1 MIKPLISSYFINLYI
16 FCRLEVIVIGNFQE
30 HGAAIFQH
38 LKTHFITLLVCDVE
52 KFGIQHFDAPLANKR
67 RYFRLNF
74 GIYGCEN

>member
-1 MIKPLISSYFINLYI
+1 M
-16 FCRLEVIVIGNFQE
+16 IVIGNFQE

-38 LKTHFITLLVCDVE
+38 LKHILSPYLCNVE
-52 KFGIQHFDAPLANKR
+52 KFRIQHFDAPLANKR